1 MPIASTIQSGAGGG
15 LIRTIKNIDIFVQKV
30 SPSSPM
36 PLGLLNTL
44 SKDEIFDLLAFLERR
59 HRTNPALELRAAVGH
74 TGRPM
79 AHNGNR
85 PGAKPARRKKAR

>member
-1 MPIASTIQSGAGGG
+1 
-15 LIRTIKNIDIFVQKV
+15 
-30 SPSSPM
+30 M

-44 SKDEIFDLLAFLERR
+44 SKDEIFDLLAFLESGGN
-59 HRTNPALELRAAVGH
+59 RTSISIELRAAVAILADLW
-74 TGRPM
+74 